1 MRMPLAFAAALT
13 LCLALPVEAQIEVGG
28 SAGAGISL
36 GAPDPMLT
44 PPKPGPGEPALE
56 SGLTD
61 AQRATVSRAI
71 EQDRPPRSGVVLVGL
86 AVPDRTPM
94 RKLPAAVV
102 KIIPA
107 YQGYQYFMA
116 GRALTVVEPQTRQVV
131 NVIRLDRDK
140 KGPEKKSARRQEMR

>member
-1 MRMPLAFAAALT
+1 MRMPLAVAALST
-13 LCLALPVEAQIEVGG
+13 LLLALPAAAQIEVGG

-61 AQRATVSRAI
+61 AQRASISRAI
-71 EQDRPPRSGVVLVGL
+71 EKDRPPRGGLILVGL
-86 AVPDRTPM
+86 AVPDKAPL

-102 KIIPA
+102 SIIPA
-107 YQGYQYFMA
+107 YQGYKYFMA
-116 GRALTVVEPQTRQVV
+116 GRALSVVEPQTRQVV
-131 NVIRLDRDK
+131 NVIRLDRVK
-140 KGPEKKSARRQEMR
+140 KNAGGREMR

>member
-1 MRMPLAFAAALT
+1 MRIPLG
-13 LCLALPVEAQIEVGG
+13 LALALLMFALPAAAQIEVGG

-44 PPKPGPGEPALE
+44 PPKPGSGAPALE

-61 AQRATVSRAI
+61 AQRASISRAI

-86 AVPDRTPM
+86 AVPDKTPL

-116 GRALTVVEPQTRQVV
+116 GRALSVVEPQTRQVV
-131 NVIRLDRDK
+131 NVIRLDRVK
-140 KGPEKKSARRQEMR
+140 KNAGGREMR

>member
-1 MRMPLAFAAALT
+1 MRMPLAVAALLT
-13 LCLALPVEAQIEVGG
+13 LLLALPAAAQIEVGG

-36 GAPDPMLT
+36 GPPDPMLT

-61 AQRATVSRAI
+61 AQRATISRAI
-71 EQDRPPRSGVVLVGL
+71 ERDRPPRGGLVLVGL
-86 AVPDRTPM
+86 AVPDKTPR

-102 KIIPA
+102 SNSPA

-116 GRALTVVEPQTRQVV
+116 GRALSVVEPQTRQVV
-131 NVIRLDRDK
+131 NVIRLDRVK
-140 KGPEKKSARRQEMR
+140 KNAGGREMR

>member
-1 MRMPLAFAAALT
+1 MRMPLAVAALST
-13 LCLALPVEAQIEVGG
+13 LLLALPAAAQIEVGG

-61 AQRATVSRAI
+61 AQRASISRAI
-71 EQDRPPRSGVVLVGL
+71 EKDRPPRGGLILVGL
-86 AVPDRTPM
+86 AVADKAPL

-102 KIIPA
+102 SIIPA
-107 YQGYQYFMA
+107 YQGYKYFMA
-116 GRALTVVEPQTRQVV
+116 GRALSVVEPQTRQVV
-131 NVIRLDRDK
+131 NVIRLDRVK
-140 KGPEKKSARRQEMR
+140 KNAGGREMR